1 MPVVRNC
8 DSLAVAD
15 IEREVARLVDKS
27 RMGRLSSEEMGGGCF
42 SVSNLGMYGVH
53 DFTALIMPG
62 QVGILS
68 VGAVSERPV
77 VRNGA
82 LAVAATV
89 HVTLS
94 SDHRVVDGA
103 YAARFLAELRSIL
116 EKPVSLLV

>member
-1 MPVVRNC
+1 
-8 DSLAVAD
+8 
-15 IEREVARLVDKS
+15 
-27 RMGRLSSEEMGGGCF
+27 
-42 SVSNLGMYGVH
+42 
-53 DFTALIMPG
+53 
-62 QVGILS
+62 
-68 VGAVSERPV
+68 

-94 SDHRVVDGA
+94 SDHRIVDGA